1 MIDPKLELYYRNMR
15 DMFRSEGWK
24 QLLEDLNSNAVLINS
39 VELTKDVE
47 DLHFRKGQLSII
59 ANLLNLEAQLDTAEQ
74 QQLEDAQEE
83 EEATELCVF
92 WLTLNVMTVTSTKD

>member
-39 VELTKDVE
+39 VEVTKDLE
-47 DLHFRKGQLSII
+47 DLHFRKGQLSVM
-59 ANLLNLEAQLDTAEQ
+59 ANILNLEAQIDTAEQ
-74 QQLEDAQEE
+74 QQLEDAKE
-83 EEATELCVF
+83 
-92 WLTLNVMTVTSTKD
+92 

>member
-47 DLHFRKGQLSII
+47 DLHFRKGQLLII

-83 EEATELCVF
+83 EATE
-92 WLTLNVMTVTSTKD
+92 

>member
-47 DLHFRKGQLSII
+47 DLHFRKGQLLII

-83 EEATELCVF
+83 ATE
-92 WLTLNVMTVTSTKD
+92 